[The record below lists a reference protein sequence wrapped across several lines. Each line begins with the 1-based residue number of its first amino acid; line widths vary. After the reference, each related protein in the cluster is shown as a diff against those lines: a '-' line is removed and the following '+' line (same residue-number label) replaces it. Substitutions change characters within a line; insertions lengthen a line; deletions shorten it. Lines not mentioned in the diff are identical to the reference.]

1 MLYIALFGTD
11 GTEPDK
17 ASGYHRIAVDV
28 APEDAP
34 KLLQS
39 RQIVF
44 PDVTAPGYG
53 MVAAV
58 AAYAAESGG
67 NALCIR
73 KFPEPLEV
81 HAGVVPVIHN
91 GRLYRGVD
99 VKARVMTQPSAQC
112 LAGGC

>member
-1 MLYIALFGTD
+1 MLYIALFRTD

-17 ASGYHRIAVDV
+17 ASGYRRIAVDA

-34 KLLQS
+34 QLLQS
-39 RQIVF
+39 RQIAF

-53 MVAAV
+53 MVAA
-58 AAYAAESGG
+58 AAVCTAETGG
-67 NALCIR
+67 DTLCIR
-73 KFPEPLEV
+73 KFPEPLNV

-99 VKARVMTQPSAQC
+99 VKARVITQPAAQC
-112 LAGGC
+112 LAGGV